1 MMGFKNEDTGQI
13 RKTETL
19 QAFTVKTLTIFNR
32 FNLTLTS

>member
-1 MMGFKNEDTGQI
+1 MMAFENENSGKR

-19 QAFTVKTLTIFNR
+19 QAFTAKTLTIFNI